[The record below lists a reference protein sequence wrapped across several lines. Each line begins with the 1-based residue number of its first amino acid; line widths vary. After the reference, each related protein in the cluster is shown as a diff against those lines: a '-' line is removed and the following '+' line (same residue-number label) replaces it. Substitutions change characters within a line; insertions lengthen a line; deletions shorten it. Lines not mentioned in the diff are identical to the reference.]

1 MSSLRRRRLITT
13 GKDRERGRGDEG
25 RHQKWK
31 MPVALCEGN
40 RYHATELLL
49 VSKTHDGHHLAILV
63 KPSIGDARFFGP
75 FPPRRRPQRGPPPP
89 PPACLSLCAPSLLLF
104 PPPSSGVPLP
114 LRFPLCAR
122 RRRRLFRGRRCSI
135 LSSLS
140 LLALGAGRTKQKTHA
155 AEEEEE
161 TPLTTKA
168 RAARRPTT
176 TRPWSSKIRRGKSED
191 FAARGNSARKESVPP
206 SPCVQL
212 ECFFGEALC
221 PVVVLNLHHHGPGPP
236 RQAHALLQPFQA
248 APWLLLPLPDRAV
261 RGAEALRS
269 QDRGWRRRR
278 GGRGG
283 SRLRLILRDAPGG
296 DFSKFDIFLTFSKG
310 VHEGY
315 FTHKLKS

>member
-1 MSSLRRRRLITT
+1 MSSLRRRRLIIT
-13 GKDRERGRGDEG
+13 GKDREGGRGDEG

-63 KPSIGDARFFGP
+63 KLSIGDARFFGP
-75 FPPRRRPQRGPPPP
+75 FPRRRRPQRGPPP
-89 PPACLSLCAPSLLLF
+89 PPACLSLCAPSL
-104 PPPSSGVPLP
+104 PPPLSSSSGVPPPSLSA
-114 LRFPLCAR
+114 LRAAGGGDSF
-122 RRRRLFRGRRCSI
+122 GRCSI

-176 TRPWSSKIRRGKSED
+176 TRPWSSKTRRGKSED
-191 FAARGNSARKESVPP
+191 FAARGNSARKESVSP

-212 ECFFGEALC
+212 KWFFFGEALC
-221 PVVVLNLHHHGPGPP
+221 LVVVLNLHHDGPGPP

-296 DFSKFDIFLTFSKG
+296 NFSKFDIFLTFSKG

-315 FTHKLKS
+315 FTQKLKS